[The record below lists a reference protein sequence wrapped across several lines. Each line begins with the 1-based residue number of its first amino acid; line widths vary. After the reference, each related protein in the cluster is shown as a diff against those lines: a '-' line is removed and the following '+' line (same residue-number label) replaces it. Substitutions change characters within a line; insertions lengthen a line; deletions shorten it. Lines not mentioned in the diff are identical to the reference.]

1 MSADLPVNRNKLMPV
16 LLAGC
21 YGLGVAHWLYM
32 FANPHGP
39 GWANCTGADWTL
51 ASDYF
56 DILRA
61 AVHDRQWPW
70 LMDFSHYSNRFLG
83 LPETPLSPQY
93 VLALFVPNALFNV
106 FNLLFLFTCCFAGLV
121 LIQREY
127 RLSPIPFLF
136 LFLLYN
142 FNGYIVSRVSAG
154 HFMWFGYFFMP
165 FMHWC
170 VLRMARG
177 NCGTRVR
184 ILFAFGFLV
193 LLLQGSFHLF
203 VWWTLYLGLLA
214 LLHPNL
220 IRPVAGVLILAF
232 GLGLFRFLPGVV
244 SLWNTSLSFTT
255 GYPGLGGLLD
265 GLTEIRRIEWIDTSR
280 HFGDLGWWEF
290 DCYIGIAAFLLLGYF
305 GVVRAFRGNAEGGHR
320 ALDFASL
327 AMALLCFGDILG
339 ALGMLPVPLFSSQ
352 RVASRLIIVPLTTCM
367 VLAALRMEQELRA
380 RPKDLPLRLLLA
392 LFLAAT
398 LYDLYEHTSTWK
410 VTRMDEYFGSYSL
423 YPHGARLVRP
433 DWTQPGMRLYAW
445 SVVGG
450 GVLSGMFLVGS
461 VFLFWKGKRLD
472 DESAVELASD

>member
-1 MSADLPVNRNKLMPV
+1 MVADMPTGRNRLMPFF
-16 LLAGC
+16 LAGC

-32 FANPHGP
+32 FSNPHGP
-39 GWANCTGADWTL
+39 GWANCTGADWML
-51 ASDYF
+51 ASNYY

-93 VLALFVPNALFNV
+93 ALALLVPNAPFNV

-127 RLSPIPFLF
+127 GLSPLPFLF

-165 FMHWC
+165 FMHWS
-170 VLRMARG
+170 VLRMAHG
-177 NCGTRVR
+177 VCGARVR
-184 ILFAFGFLV
+184 ILFAFAFLV
-193 LLLQGSFHLF
+193 LLLQGSFHFF

-214 LLHPNL
+214 LLHPKL
-220 IRPVAGVLILAF
+220 IRPIAEVLVLAF

-244 SLWNTSLSFTT
+244 SLWNTSLHFTT

-265 GLTEIRRIEWIDTSR
+265 GLTEIRKIEWIDTSR
-280 HFGDLGWWEF
+280 RFRDLGWWEF
-290 DCYIGIAAFLLLGYF
+290 DCYIGLAAFLLLGFF
-305 GVVRAFRGNAEGGHR
+305 GVVRACSGNAEGGRR

-392 LFLAAT
+392 FFLAAT
-398 LYDLYEHTSTWK
+398 MYDLFEHTSTWK
-410 VTRMDEYFGSYSL
+410 VTRMDEYYAGYSL
-423 YPHGARLVRP
+423 YPQGAHLVSP
-433 DWTQPGMRLYAW
+433 DWSQPGMRLYAW
-445 SVVGG
+445 SVAVG
-450 GVLSGMFLVGS
+450 GVLSGVCLGWTVLRFRKSGPL
-461 VFLFWKGKRLD
+461 
-472 DESAVELASD
+472 EEASAACQAI